1 MQLEVEGFDA
11 GVMRTTVAYDT
22 SVGIPSKMFHLH
34 EHRAV
39 FVFEVSVVHFDMVP
53 IRETRKFSL
62 SGFQSLMVILCMKL
76 CSSF

>member
-1 MQLEVEGFDA
+1 MQLEVEVFDA

-39 FVFEVSVVHFDMVP
+39 FEVSVVHFDMVP

-62 SGFQSLMVILCMKL
+62 SSLQSLMVILCMKL